1 MKVITQNGSV
11 VKFFDTPE
19 TMPMRRYQRFNKF
32 LMIENEVGSDFA
44 DFDKRS
50 QKAISFLKQGLVKEA
65 LQELQNRRQLVYNAF
80 TEYSPKDRALA
91 ILVYSIDGVEYKD
104 FSKSGLDTILDRLN
118 EIEFSHEQSSTTVD
132 EVKKKSK
139 RNWLPSFLRS
149 SKE

>member
-91 ILVYSIDGVEYKD
+91 ILVHSIDGVEYKD
-104 FSKSGLDTILDRLN
+104 FSKSGLDAILDRLN

-132 EVKKKSK
+132 EVKKK
-139 RNWLPSFLRS
+139 
-149 SKE
+149 